1 VPVLVTIATIN
12 FLFGTP
18 DEEAVSF
25 LNPYVLRAR
34 CKEEIEDANKRQQA
48 VELTEQLQRLAA
60 QYQKAVVATV
70 EAYIDES
77 VKWESSADGLIEVLQ
92 PWDSSRTKTLQE
104 IVRVR
109 QSMHDLLTTE
119 QWNRVFS

>member
-1 VPVLVTIATIN
+1 MPVLATIATIN
-12 FLFGTP
+12 FLFGLS

-48 VELTEQLQRLAA
+48 VELTEQLERLAA
-60 QYQKAVVATV
+60 RYQKAVVATV
-70 EAYIDES
+70 ETYIDES
-77 VKWESSADGLIEVLQ
+77 VKWESSADGLIDTLE

>member
-1 VPVLVTIATIN
+1 MPVLATIATIN
-12 FLFGTP
+12 FLFGSS

-34 CKEEIEDANKRQQA
+34 CKEEIEDTNKRQQA

-70 EAYIDES
+70 DAYIDES
-77 VKWESSADGLIEVLQ
+77 VKWESSADGLIEVLE

-104 IVRVR
+104 IVQVR

>member
-1 VPVLVTIATIN
+1 MPVLVTIATIN

-18 DEEAVSF
+18 DEETVSF